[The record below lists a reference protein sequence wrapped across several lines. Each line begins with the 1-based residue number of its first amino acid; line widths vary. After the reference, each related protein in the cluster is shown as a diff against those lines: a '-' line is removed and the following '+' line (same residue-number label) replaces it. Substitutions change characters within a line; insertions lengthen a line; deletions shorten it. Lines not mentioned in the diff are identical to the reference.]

1 VKRPRQWR
9 KGIEKKPAVFRPAGA
24 AGEVDEAAT
33 RDASRIS
40 LFGSRVRVF
49 GFIQLHLLL
58 F

>member
-1 VKRPRQWR
+1 L

-49 GFIQLHLLL
+49 GFIQLHQLL

>member
-1 VKRPRQWR
+1 L

-40 LFGSRVRVF
+40 LFGSLVRVF